1 MNKFF
6 VTIIPV
12 MLLQATLVGCGPSPQ
27 QPNSDWQPVK
37 EAQLTSDQ
45 AAQRDK
51 ALLARDAMFKSL
63 KGRLVEVVGTEGP
76 VAAIEVCSREA
87 PQIADQVSQEHG
99 LAIGRTSFRLRN
111 PDNSPPEWAAR
122 LVEDRVAEPTY
133 LTNDGRFAALLP
145 IRLQPECLMC
155 HGQEG
160 EILPAVADALA
171 EHYPQDKATGF
182 REGDLR
188 GWFWVEVPAVDG
200 P

>member
-6 VTIIPV
+6 ATIIPV
-12 MLLQATLVGCGPSPQ
+12 MLLPATLVGCGPPRQ

-63 KGRLVEVVGTEGP
+63 KGRLVEVVGTDGP
-76 VAAIEVCSREA
+76 AAAIEVCSREA
-87 PQIADQVSQEHG
+87 PQIADQVSQKHG

-155 HGQEG
+155 HGQEE

>member
-1 MNKFF
+1 MNKSF

-12 MLLQATLVGCGPSPQ
+12 MLLQATLPGCGPPRQ
-27 QPNSDWQPVK
+27 KPNSDWQLVK

-76 VAAIEVCSREA
+76 AAAIEVCSKEA
-87 PQIADQVSQEHG
+87 PQIAEQVSQKHG
-99 LAIGRTSFRLRN
+99 LAIGRTSFHLRN

-122 LVEDRVAEPTY
+122 LVEDRAAEPTY

-145 IRLQPECLMC
+145 IRLQPDCLTC
-155 HGQEG
+155 HGQEE

-171 EHYPQDKATGF
+171 EHYPQDTATGF

-188 GWFWVEVPAVDG
+188 GWFWVEVPAVEG

>member
-12 MLLQATLVGCGPSPQ
+12 MLLQATLVGCGPSRQ
-27 QPNSDWQPVK
+27 QPNSDWLPVK

-76 VAAIEVCSREA
+76 TAAIEVCSIEA

-122 LVEDRVAEPTY
+122 LVEDRVAEPEY

-155 HGQEG
+155 HGQEE

-188 GWFWVEVPAVDG
+188 GWFWVEVPAVD
-200 P
+200 

>member
-12 MLLQATLVGCGPSPQ
+12 MLLQATLIGCGPSRQ

-51 ALLARDAMFKSL
+51 ALLARDGMFKSL
-63 KGRLVEVVGTEGP
+63 KGRLLEVVGAEGP
-76 VAAIEVCSREA
+76 GAAIEVCSREA

-111 PDNSPPEWAAR
+111 PDNSPPEWATR

-155 HGQEG
+155 HGQEE

-171 EHYPQDKATGF
+171 EHYPRDEATGF
-182 REGDLR
+182 REGGLR